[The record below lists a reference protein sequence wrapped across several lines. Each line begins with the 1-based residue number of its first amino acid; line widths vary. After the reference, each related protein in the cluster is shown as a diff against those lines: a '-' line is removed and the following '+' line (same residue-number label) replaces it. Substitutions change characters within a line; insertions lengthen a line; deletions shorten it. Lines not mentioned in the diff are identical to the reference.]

1 VSLDRSQGLV
11 FNQTI
16 YRDREVVSVFVAL
29 PVNENNPA
37 PIMAPTPKATRDLA
51 DKVLLALSLLL
62 TSFNKTE
69 SGFVFQI
76 DIYLVNLV
84 LIVRKYIIYFRLNKY
99 YLI

>member
-1 VSLDRSQGLV
+1 
-11 FNQTI
+11 
-16 YRDREVVSVFVAL
+16 
-29 PVNENNPA
+29 
-37 PIMAPTPKATRDLA
+37 MAPTPKATRDLA